1 MPEVIWNINW
11 HRGVR
16 KEKMSD
22 ILIGLYE
29 LAEEQEIDVDW
40 ISMDTANSLSLLLPD
55 GSCCIAID
63 PWKMPTLEKEIS
75 TLAHELGH
83 CYTGSFYN
91 RYATCDVRQKH
102 ENRADKWAVTHLI
115 SKDELDK
122 ALSEGHTE
130 IWDLAERFNVTE
142 DFIRKAVCWYE
153 HGNLAVDVCFH

>member
-1 MPEVIWNINW
+1 MI
-11 HRGVR
+11 
-16 KEKMSD
+16 D
-22 ILIGLYE
+22 LISLYDY
-29 LAEEQEIDVDW
+29 AEEEGIEVYW
-40 ISMDTANSLSLLLPD
+40 FSLACAESLSYCD
-55 GSCCIAID
+55 SEGTCFIAMD
-63 PWKMPTLEKEIS
+63 PWRLPTIS
-75 TLAHELGH
+75 DETSKLAHELGH

-142 DFIRKAVCWYE
+142 DFMRKAVCWYE